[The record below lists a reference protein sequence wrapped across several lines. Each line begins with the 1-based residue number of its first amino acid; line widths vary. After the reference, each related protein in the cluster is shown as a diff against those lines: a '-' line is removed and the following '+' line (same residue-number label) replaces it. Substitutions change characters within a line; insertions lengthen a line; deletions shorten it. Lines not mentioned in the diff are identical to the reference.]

1 MKKLKNIISYSW
13 VCAILAGVFLLS
25 ACSTQKIAPQAASPA
40 KPIPQK
46 WIIDT
51 DVAIDDWPAMFFM
64 LNHPQVEV
72 IGITITGCGETHAEP
87 GVQNAMNLCL
97 LAGQGHI
104 PAAAAHPEPLDG
116 YHIYPN
122 PWRTMA
128 NTLSGIPVPQ
138 HQGPKTPMNAVE
150 LMSHLLRNSPEKVNI
165 LSLGPLTN
173 ISEVLEQEP
182 ALIEKVGKLVIMGGA
197 VRVKGNIIVPGFTDN
212 LKNRVA
218 EWNIYI
224 DPLAA
229 QKVFRSRVPKV
240 LVPLDAT
247 NQVQVTAAFVDDFKK
262 QSKSPEAKFMC
273 QVFDK
278 ETEFIK
284 SGEFFFWDPL
294 AAALGVEE
302 HLGKHEAL
310 KMDVVVVYTDDP
322 PLQKEALGFS
332 KNLKHGGPRRNFD
345 YHRTGQ
351 TVVADTGGVTKV
363 CVNVDG
369 ARFKERYIRVI
380 NKEEKQ
386 LAGSPR

>member
-1 MKKLKNIISYSW
+1 MHNFGR
-13 VCAILAGVFLLS
+13 CFPTD
-25 ACSTQKIAPQAASPA
+25 ACSTPKIAPPNPSPA

-122 PWRTMA
+122 PWADHGKYPFRDPSSPT
-128 NTLSGIPVPQ
+128 SGTQNPDDRRRINEPSVAKFT
-138 HQGPKTPMNAVE
+138 GRR
-150 LMSHLLRNSPEKVNI
+150 LNI

-224 DPLAA
+224 DPVAA
-229 QKVFRSRVPKV
+229 QKVFRSKFPRCWCRWMPPIRSRLLRRSWTSSRNRVKARKPSSCARSLIKRPNYKV
-240 LVPLDAT
+240 
-247 NQVQVTAAFVDDFKK
+247 Q
-262 QSKSPEAKFMC
+262 
-273 QVFDK
+273 
-278 ETEFIK
+278 
-284 SGEFFFWDPL
+284 FFFWTL
-294 AAALGVEE
+294 WRGHWEFKN
-302 HLGKHEAL
+302 LGK
-310 KMDVVVVYTDDP
+310 T
-322 PLQKEALGFS
+322 
-332 KNLKHGGPRRNFD
+332 
-345 YHRTGQ
+345 
-351 TVVADTGGVTKV
+351 
-363 CVNVDG
+363 
-369 ARFKERYIRVI
+369 
-380 NKEEKQ
+380 
-386 LAGSPR
+386 

>member
-1 MKKLKNIISYSW
+1 MQKLKKKISYGW
-13 VCAILAGVFLLS
+13 VCAILACVFLLS
-25 ACSTQKIAPQAASPA
+25 ACSTQKIAPQAAPPA

-72 IGITITGCGETHAEP
+72 IGITIAGCGETHAEP
-87 GVQNAMNLCL
+87 GVQNTMNLCL
-97 LAGQGHI
+97 LAGQGHT
-104 PAAAAHPEPLDG
+104 PTAAAHPEPLDG
-116 YHIYPN
+116 YHIYPT

-128 NTLSGIPVPQ
+128 DTLSGIPVPR

-150 LMSHLLRNSPEKVNI
+150 LMRHLLRNSPEKVNI
-165 LSLGPLTN
+165 LTLGPLTN
-173 ISEVLEQEP
+173 ISEVFEQEP
-182 ALIEKVGKLVIMGGA
+182 ALMEKVGKLVIMGGA
-197 VRVKGNIIVPGFTDN
+197 VRVKGNIIVPGFTDH

-218 EWNIYI
+218 EWNIFI
-224 DPLAA
+224 DPVAA

-302 HLGKHEAL
+302 GLGKYEDL
-310 KMDVVVVYTDDP
+310 KLDVVVLYTDAP
-322 PLQKEALGFS
+322 PLQKEAQGFS
-332 KNLKHGGPRRNFD
+332 KKLRHGGPRQNFD
-345 YHRTGQ
+345 YYSTGRTVI
-351 TVVADTGGVTKV
+351 TDTGGMTKV
-363 CVNVDG
+363 CVSVDG
-369 ARFKERYIRVI
+369 ESFKKRYIRVI
-380 NKEEKQ
+380 NKEEK
-386 LAGSPR
+386 

>member
-1 MKKLKNIISYSW
+1 MNKFKHKIGYGW
-13 VCAILAGVFLLS
+13 VVAILAVVVLLG
-25 ACSTQKIAPQAASPA
+25 ACSTQKMAQQAAPAA
-40 KPIPQK
+40 KPAAQK

-72 IGITITGCGETHAEP
+72 IGITISGCGETHTEP
-87 GVQNAMNLCL
+87 GVQNTMNLCL

-104 PAAAAHPEPLDG
+104 PAAAANPEPLDG
-116 YHIYPN
+116 YHVYPT

-128 NTLSGIPVPQ
+128 DTLSGIPVPQ
-138 HQGPKTPMNAVE
+138 NHGPKTPLNAVD
-150 LMSHLLRNSPEKVNI
+150 LMSQLLRNSPEKVNI

-173 ISEVLEQEP
+173 ISEVFEREP
-182 ALIEKVGKLVIMGGA
+182 ALIDKVEKLVIMGGA

-212 LKNRVA
+212 LKNKVA

-224 DPLAA
+224 DPVAA

-247 NQVQVTAAFVDDFKK
+247 NQVQVTFAFVDEFKK

-294 AAALGVEE
+294 AAALGVEAG
-302 HLGKHEAL
+302 LGKYEDL
-310 KMDVVVVYTDDP
+310 KMDVVVLYTDAP
-322 PLQKEALGFS
+322 PLQKEAQGFS
-332 KNLKHGGPRRNFD
+332 KKLKHGGPRQNFD

-351 TVVADTGGVTKV
+351 TVIADTGGATKV

-369 ARFKERYIRVI
+369 ERFKERYIRVI
-380 NKEEKQ
+380 NKEEKPV
-386 LAGSPR
+386 AASR

>member
-1 MKKLKNIISYSW
+1 MQVFENQIRPGR
-13 VCAILAGVFLLS
+13 VAIFLAIVFLLG
-25 ACSTQKIAPQAASPA
+25 ACGTQKIAQQAVPPA
-40 KPIPQK
+40 KPTPQK

-51 DVAIDDWPAMFFM
+51 DVAIDDWPAIFFM

-72 IGITITGCGETHAEP
+72 IGITVSGCGETHAEP
-87 GVQNAMNLCL
+87 GVQNVMNLCL

-116 YHIYPN
+116 YHIYPT

-128 NTLSGIPVPQ
+128 NTLSGISIPQ

-173 ISEVLEQEP
+173 ISEVFEQEP
-182 ALIEKVGKLVIMGGA
+182 ALIEKVEKVVIMGGA

-224 DPLAA
+224 DPVAA
-229 QKVFRSRVPKV
+229 QKVFRSKVPKV

-247 NQVQVTAAFVDDFKK
+247 NQVQVTAAFVEDFKK

-302 HLGKHEAL
+302 HLGKHEAMKL
-310 KMDVVVVYTDDP
+310 DVVVLYTDDP
-322 PLQKEALGFS
+322 PLQKEAQGFS
-332 KNLKHGGPRRNFD
+332 TKLKHGGPRRSFD
-345 YHRTGQ
+345 HHRTGQ

-380 NKEEKQ
+380 NKEEKRP
-386 LAGSPR
+386 AASP